1 MLVKGRVKVST
12 VGLGIGV
19 KDGILGVSYDGKS
32 ILLDPKRDFDSDF
45 TFVSHA
51 HADHLFVRRKKAS
64 KSSRKILAS
73 DATSIIA
80 NYRGHDLERPI
91 QTPEEYRLVDTG
103 HILGSRGFLI
113 PDEFFYTGDISMR
126 NRAFLSGASLPPARH
141 LIIES
146 TFARPEYIFPPLD
159 RCMRQTNEIISEMY
173 DRGIPIILMG
183 YPLGKAQLLT
193 ELFKHWDPMIV
204 HETVHKMNSV
214 YKELGV
220 PLKECLTFLQ
230 AKKRGMFQLG
240 VPWIMVSP
248 FLSGGAELVKE
259 MKSCCKAVTVGFTG
273 WAVGEGFCQV
283 MGLDY
288 AIPLS
293 DHCDYLEL
301 LEIVK
306 HCKPEKVYT
315 IHGFAD
321 DFASKLRTM
330 GYDAQA
336 ISPRKK
342 QISRNSVRTKGTL
355 DSRSQTILDPY
366 FQ

>member
-1 MLVKGRVKVST
+1 M
-12 VGLGIGV
+12 GIGV
-19 KDGILGVSYDGKS
+19 GIKDRILGVHFDGKS
-32 ILLDPKRDFDSDF
+32 ISLDPKRDSDYDF
-45 TFVSHA
+45 MFVSHA
-51 HADHLFVRRKKAS
+51 HTDHLFIRRKKAF
-64 KSSRKILAS
+64 KSSKKILAS
-73 DATSIIA
+73 HATSIIA
-80 NYRGHDLERPI
+80 NFRGHDLEKPI
-91 QTPEEYRLVDTG
+91 QTPEEYHLVDTG

-113 PDEFFYTGDISMR
+113 PDELFYTGDISMR
-126 NRAFLSGASLPPARH
+126 NRAFLSGARLPQARH

-146 TFARPEYIFPPLD
+146 TFARPEYVFPSLD
-159 RCMRQTNEIISEMY
+159 QCIHQTNEIISEMY

-204 HETVHKMNSV
+204 HESVHKMNSV

-230 AKKRGMFQLG
+230 AKERGMFQHG
-240 VPWIMVSP
+240 VPWVMISP
-248 FLSGGAELVKE
+248 FMSGGAEFVKE

-273 WAVGEGFCQV
+273 WAIGERFRQV

-301 LEIVK
+301 LEVVK

-321 DFASKLRTM
+321 DFASKLRAM

-336 ISPRKK
+336 ISPKK
-342 QISRNSVRTKGTL
+342 KHISENSGRRNESLGSTT
-355 DSRSQTILDPY
+355 QTILDPY